1 MKVILIMTLSSA
13 FTGFTE
19 ISYRF
24 YRDGELK
31 EFNELWN
38 HFINHKPITTKT
50 GNHKNRILNNAI
62 KFTTNTLVLT
72 KKIRRDEIRDEIFF
86 DFF

>member
-31 EFNELWN
+31 EFNEL
-38 HFINHKPITTKT
+38 
-50 GNHKNRILNNAI
+50 
-62 KFTTNTLVLT
+62 
-72 KKIRRDEIRDEIFF
+72 
-86 DFF
+86 